1 MKSVML
7 VGAVVA
13 PLVLAGGPAHAFL
26 GISKEF
32 NISTFCEVS
41 APRQTIVYVDDSILI
56 EGQHQWAERLY
67 AKLVA
72 NLMPSEPVAV
82 VRLSPGTGRAE
93 EVWKACYPDYTDEQ
107 KAGMK
112 GFFTNFFDKP
122 PLKVLES
129 QQGVF
134 RQQLGVALGKVLS
147 EASRPPAK
155 VQIDP
160 DRPPRKQL
168 IRAIVA
174 DEARFDRTRGD
185 IRVIIYSDMIE
196 NSDLGVAWRSS
207 DQDAHNAASR
217 LGLNLQNAVIYA
229 YGVGASLSQRD
240 SGIDNAKMFWD
251 SFFRSAGAHLAGFGS
266 DLVVT
271 TGAPVAKADYEIEVA
286 TPGEPR
292 IGRIHLFVDHEGRLQ
307 DSYILLGTRGRSLL
321 TEGTFL
327 CKGGSTC
334 RLDAKAPSPVLT
346 VEGNEEIKLSG
357 PRDALKGTI
366 GVAGG
371 KLPDGTAAVF
381 PIVARLAP

>member
-1 MKSVML
+1 MKKLIL

-13 PLVLAGGPAHAFL
+13 PFVVAPGPAHAIF
-26 GISKEF
+26 GSEEF
-32 NISTFCEVS
+32 NISGFCGVA
-41 APRQTIVYVDDSILI
+41 APRQTIVYIDDSILI
-56 EGQHQWAERLY
+56 EGQQQWAERLH

-82 VRLSPGTGRAE
+82 VRLSPGAGRAE
-93 EVWKACYPDYTDEQ
+93 EIWKGCYPDYTDEQ

-112 GFFTNFFDKP
+112 GGLFTKH

-134 RQQLGVALGKVLS
+134 RQQLGAALGKVLS
-147 EASRPPAK
+147 EAARPAGQ
-155 VQIDP
+155 VLVDP
-160 DRPPRKQL
+160 EKPPRKQI
-168 IRAIVA
+168 IRAIAA

-185 IRVIIYSDMIE
+185 IRAIIYSDMIE
-196 NSDLGVAWRSS
+196 NSDLGAALHSS
-207 DQDAHNAASR
+207 DQDARNAAIK

-229 YGVGASLSQRD
+229 FGVGESLSQRD
-240 SGIDNAKMFWD
+240 AGVDKVKAFWD
-251 SFFRSAGAHLAGFGS
+251 SFFRSAGAHMAGFGS

-271 TGAPVAKADYEIEVA
+271 TGAPVAKVDYEIEVA

-292 IGRIHLFVDHEGRLQ
+292 LGRIHLFVDRDGRLQ
-307 DSYILLGTRGRSLL
+307 DSYILLGTRGRSVL

-327 CKGGSTC
+327 CKGGNIC
-334 RLDAKAPSPVLT
+334 RLDAKAPSAVLT
-346 VEGNEEIKLSG
+346 MEGNEEIRLSG

-366 GVAGG
+366 GVVGG

-381 PIVARLAP
+381 PVITKLAL